1 MKDIAIYRAIG
12 LMTYTINPLYS
23 YLAVFIVSRP
33 KKSLQF

>member
-23 YLAVFIVSRP
+23 YLAVFIVVNTDM
-33 KKSLQF
+33 QITI